1 VVSRLKPR
9 KVPPVKP
16 ASKALLRNFMRIVIA
31 MCLTAAGIT
40 AMTVDAQDASHSV
53 WVGVYTAAQSQR
65 GAQVFAAQC
74 VACHGENL
82 EGNGAEVPALT
93 GKMFLYK
100 WDSLPLQALFD
111 LIHIDMPLSN
121 PGSLSGQESAD
132 LTAYI
137 LSMNQIPAG
146 ATELSDNAQ
155 SLQNIRFDAKKPDH

>member
-1 VVSRLKPR
+1 MKR
-9 KVPPVKP
+9 
-16 ASKALLRNFMRIVIA
+16 ATKALLNSTMRIVIA
-31 MCLTAAGIT
+31 MCLAVTGIA
-40 AMTVDAQDASHSV
+40 AMTVSAQDASHSV
-53 WVGVYTAAQSQR
+53 WLGVYTAAQAQR
-65 GAQVFAAQC
+65 GAQVFSAQC
-74 VACHGENL
+74 VTCHGEDL
-82 EGNGAEVPALT
+82 AGNGAEVPALT

-100 WDSLPLQALFD
+100 WDSLALQALFD
-111 LIHIDMPLSN
+111 LIHTDMPQSN